1 MNKSRLGLIVNMLL
15 TPFIEEDFLR
25 EGGDCIE
32 NLARAYHEAWC
43 TDISDYY
50 KRGQFEAQY
59 ESRKLEMQEY
69 IVNKRNIK
77 TITVDDA
84 MMIIRLF
91 YPMDELNKYLCQH
104 RTESLAG
111 YYVEKLYDI
120 ATSLL
125 TFRDGRIAIRT
136 WLNGKS
142 QKGKPDIFDYHDSF
156 DKVEIWNILSRL
168 IVPDVIVAAF
178 FVEAGLQDRNY
189 LYGQNGG
196 VYLPDK
202 TLSTVLARGVAE
214 NHMHFN
220 VGVEYSVLWKYLTNI
235 WQWEVY
241 FNRTE
246 KWNFKVD
253 QVLLFAAVVYRY
265 LYASYLENE
274 RKENSFYSYAER
286 LMPEAKEQLR
296 ELLYDLKHG
305 IRGKE
310 LVYYREF
317 YYIFLQHV
325 KNVWRIQKTE
335 DFLLDTVYK
344 MEIGLKTSSEM
355 IFLVQILQNL
365 RDIHD
370 ALEEQLFIQYIR
382 IKSVYFQQ
390 LVEPNYI
397 LGLNYFQRFFRAAR
411 IAEKFGTRNN
421 SYVYREIFKSQAQN
435 INIKKLE
442 MRITPDFVLANKSGI
457 QEYELAERTLKKS
470 ILCNVRKVITEY
482 IEYCK
487 MVVSH
492 GGDTKKWYA
501 QLDKC
506 YESGQGGFPSIGI
519 VYHFQKRDYLDNKI
533 GDMCWRKY
541 AKSGTAPAYS
551 KHMLVWRK
559 QIVNCARALEELRSS
574 IPYLAEYIVGI
585 DAASNE
591 NSMEP
596 WMLAPAYRTI
606 RNRRITKP
614 VIVNGDGE
622 FLRVPNIGF
631 TYHVGEEFRHIMS
644 GFRHI
649 TEVMEHFNY
658 KAGDRLGHAI
668 ALGVDVDR
676 WVREN
681 EVVTIPAMEHLENLL
696 WIWGN
701 IVQKKLI
708 VHLEVEQLEG
718 QIMMCAEKIFEDCT
732 GMTPYM
738 LYQAYLEKF
747 NENHETIFEEFRD
760 AERNEQEISSK
771 TTKKHFCYWY
781 DAEKHGTG
789 RLWTKEKILCTYYCP
804 LYFMR
809 FQQPIFVPV
818 TAEETEVYKE
828 VQQQLIERVERDGIF
843 VETNPTSNISIGEIE
858 GLFKHYIMRLNSAG
872 LEYKDPQEAVLVTV
886 NSDDPVV
893 FSTNT
898 ENELA
903 YIYYALVHAGYKKEK
918 ILEWMEKVRRYGMD
932 GSFIKKVK
940 KPSTQIKEMEA
951 ILASISD
958 YLKTLR

>member
-15 TPFIEEDFLR
+15 TPYIEEEFLR

-32 NLARAYHEAWC
+32 NLARAYYAAWS

-50 KRGQFEAQY
+50 RRSQLEKQY
-59 ESRKLEMQEY
+59 ENRKLEMEEY
-69 IVNKRNIK
+69 IVNRRGIK
-77 TITVDDA
+77 TMALDDA

-91 YPMDELNKYLCQH
+91 YPMDEMNGYLYFH
-104 RTESLAG
+104 GTESLAG

-120 ATSLL
+120 AASLL
-125 TFRDGRIAIRT
+125 TFRDGRVAIRT
-136 WLNGKS
+136 WLNGKNPN
-142 QKGKPDIFDYHDSF
+142 GKPDIFDYHDSF

-168 IVPDVIVAAF
+168 IVPDVIIAAF
-178 FVEAGLQDRNY
+178 FVEAGLHDRNY

-220 VGVEYSVLWKYLTNI
+220 VGIEYSVLWRYLTDI
-235 WQWEVY
+235 KQWEVY
-241 FNRTE
+241 FNGKE
-246 KWNFKVD
+246 KWPFKAD
-253 QVLLFAAVVYRY
+253 QVLVFAAIVYRY
-265 LYASYLENE
+265 LYAFYMEEKEESDFYL
-274 RKENSFYSYAER
+274 YAEETI
-286 LMPEAKEQLR
+286 PGAEEQLR
-296 ELLYDLKHG
+296 ELLYDLKNG

-310 LVYYREF
+310 LNYYREF
-317 YYIFLQHV
+317 YDAFLQHI
-325 KNVWRIQKTE
+325 KNVWDIWETE
-335 DFLLDTVYK
+335 DFLLDTVYR

-355 IFLVQILQNL
+355 IFLVQTLQRFRNKSN
-365 RDIHD
+365 

-382 IKSVYFQQ
+382 IKSGYFQQ

-397 LGLNYFQRFFRAAR
+397 LGLNYFQRFFRMVR
-411 IAEKFGTRNN
+411 NAEKIGGRDE
-421 SYVYREIFKSQAQN
+421 SHVYREIFKSQAQN
-435 INIKKLE
+435 VNIKKLE
-442 MRITPDFVLANKSGI
+442 IRITPDFDVANKNGI
-457 QEYELAERTLKKS
+457 QKYELAERMLKKS
-470 ILCNVRKVITEY
+470 ILFNVRRVITEY

-487 MVVSH
+487 MIVNYD
-492 GGDTKKWYA
+492 GDMETWYA
-501 QLDKC
+501 QLNKC
-506 YESGQGGFPSIGI
+506 YEDGRSGFPSIGI

-541 AKSGTAPAYS
+541 VQSGTAPAYS

-559 QIVNCARALEELRSS
+559 QIVNCAKAIEELRSS

-606 RNRRITKP
+606 RNRKITKP
-614 VIVNGDGE
+614 IIMNDNGD
-622 FLRVPNIGF
+622 FLRIPNIGF

-649 TEVMEHFNY
+649 NEVIEHFNY

-668 ALGVDVDR
+668 ALGVDVDQ

-681 EVVTIPAMEHLENLL
+681 EVITIPAMEHLENLL
-696 WIWGN
+696 WLWGN

-708 VHLEVEQLEG
+708 VHLAVEQLEG
-718 QIMMCAEKIFEDCT
+718 QIMMCAEKIFEDCA

-747 NENHETIFEEFRD
+747 SENHENIFEEFGNSEGD
-760 AERNEQEISSK
+760 DQEIQNK
-771 TTKKHFCYWY
+771 GAEKHFCYWY
-781 DAEKHGTG
+781 NSAKHGTG
-789 RLWTKEKILCTYYCP
+789 NLWTKEKILCTYYCP
-804 LYFMR
+804 MYFMK

-818 TAEETEVYKE
+818 MSEETDIYKE
-828 VQQQLIERVERDGIF
+828 VQQQLIEKVERDGIY

-872 LEYKDPQEAVLVTV
+872 LEYNDPQEAVLVTV

-918 ILEWMEKVRRYGMD
+918 ILEWMEKVRGYGMD
-932 GSFIKKVK
+932 GSFIKKIK
-940 KPSTQIKEMEA
+940 KPSAQIKEMQE
-951 ILASISD
+951 ILKSISE
-958 YLKTLR
+958 YLKNV